1 MTAPARARF
10 LGTGQRVDWVG
21 LQRTVQPLKVF
32 NSCTSSSPS
41 PFFVSTAGFG
51 AWVSTT
57 AIGRIAFPGAVDDT
71 NFACDLGTPPC
82 SVGPPANAVRWC
94 FKASRVTITIAHGS
108 PAELLTAHA
117 RAVGLPRA
125 PWLPQLGLIKWRDR
139 ISGAGRALRRH
150 RAASL
155 ARHPGRL
162 GAARQPVGAGR
173 GDRRLLR
180 RAQLR
185 LEDLSRPQGDDQE
198 DPRPGRP
205 LHALDLAAGPP
216 RELRLARLPR
226 RLADG
231 RRQDGRPRPHDAE
244 GPRRLH
250 PPAAA
255 ARRARRRRLQGR
267 PRRRGQPRVEHAG
280 GRHWRDRAEPA
291 SRSSTTAPPR
301 PRSRPRTGSSS
312 RRSSA
317 RPSPARRRCCRASS
331 GPTPSTRST
340 ASAARSARR
349 RRRASPACPS
359 GDPTSAATPAG
370 S

>member
-1 MTAPARARF
+1 M
-10 LGTGQRVDWVG
+10 
-21 LQRTVQPLKVF
+21 
-32 NSCTSSSPS
+32 
-41 PFFVSTAGFG
+41 
-51 AWVSTT
+51 
-57 AIGRIAFPGAVDDT
+57 
-71 NFACDLGTPPC
+71 
-82 SVGPPANAVRWC
+82 
-94 FKASRVTITIAHGS
+94 TITIAHGS
-108 PAELLTAHA
+108 PAGAADSARSRRRAAA
-117 RAVGLPRA
+117 RAVASPARTDQVARPDLRP
-125 PWLPQLGLIKWRDR
+125 
-139 ISGAGRALRRH
+139 GRALRRH

-162 GAARQPVGAGR
+162 GAARQSVGAGR

-185 LEDLSRPQGDDQE
+185 LEDLSRPQGDDRE

-231 RRQDGRPRPHDAE
+231 RRQDRRPGPHDAE
-244 GPRRLH
+244 VRDDFD

-267 PRRRGQPRVEHAG
+267 PRRRGQPRVEHARRG
-280 GRHWRDRAEPA
+280 TGATVQNLFPLLYDRAAAAAFAPTHGKQFA
-291 SRSSTTAPPR
+291 TLFRSAVP
-301 PRSRPRTGSSS
+301 GSSS
-312 RRSSA
+312 VL
-317 RPSPARRRCCRASS
+317 PGFV
-331 GPTPSTRST
+331 GPDAEHSFNGLRG
-340 ASAARSARR
+340 RSARR